1 MTNSVAA
8 TATGGYGR
16 RMANS
21 LMVRDPCVDLPALAD
36 LSEPVD
42 LRELR
47 EQDLDATGEGYGLSH
62 HGTSSQMTINEATAD
77 VRAAWQG
84 EYGQWLPDA
93 SLGAWRGAEL
103 LGAIL
108 TVRDAPW
115 DDVPPGPF
123 IIDLF
128 VIPAARRQGIARALV
143 TAAVGAVPEPVA
155 LRVDDNAPAAR
166 ALYLRL
172 GFREVR

>member
-1 MTNSVAA
+1 MAA
-8 TATGGYGR
+8 PAVGGYGR

-21 LMVRDPCVDLPALAD
+21 LMVRDPRGDLSALAD
-36 LSEPVD
+36 LPELID

-47 EQDLDATGEGYGLSH
+47 EQDLDAAGEAYRLSH
-62 HGTSSQMTINEATAD
+62 HGTSSQMTIEEATGD

-84 EYGQWLPDA
+84 EYGQWLPGA
-93 SLGAWRGAEL
+93 SLGAWRGDEL
-103 LGAIL
+103 LGAVL

-128 VIPAARRQGIARALV
+128 VIPAARRMGIARALV
-143 TAAVGAVPEPVA
+143 AAAVRAVPEPVA
-155 LRVDDNAPAAR
+155 LRVDDTAPAAR
-166 ALYLRL
+166 ALYLDL
-172 GFREVR
+172 GFREVG